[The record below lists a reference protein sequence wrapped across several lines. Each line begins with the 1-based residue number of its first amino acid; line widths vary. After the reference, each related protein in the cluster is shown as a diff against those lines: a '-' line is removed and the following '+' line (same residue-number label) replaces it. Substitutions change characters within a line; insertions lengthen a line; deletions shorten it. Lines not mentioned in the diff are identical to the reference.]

1 MLETKKSF
9 IYVFFNSYFK
19 EYKRR
24 RVYTD
29 RGGGYHSTW
38 EWEGDYLE
46 VSYTSRSKKIK
57 IDSGV
62 S

>member
-9 IYVFFNSYFK
+9 IYVFFNSYFN

-29 RGGGYHSTW
+29 RGGGITPRGSGK
-38 EWEGDYLE
+38 E
-46 VSYTSRSKKIK
+46 IK
-57 IDSGV
+57 
-62 S
+62 

>member
-1 MLETKKSF
+1 MSSLTVISMNTNDV
-9 IYVFFNSYFK
+9 VF
-19 EYKRR
+19 
-24 RVYTD
+24 TQIG
-29 RGGGYHSTW
+29 GGGYHSTW
-38 EWEGDYLE
+38 GWEGDYLE